1 MVSRRID
8 KLPCMLATIGKSIME
23 QTSWH
28 VTIMAGGPC
37 PDNDGMIM
45 TYLLAKLSIATI
57 LLILT
62 KEPTDHIPGR
72 RKMERN
78 LISSSV

>member
-28 VTIMAGGPC
+28 VTIIAGGPC

-45 TYLLAKLSIATI
+45 TC
-57 LLILT
+57 
-62 KEPTDHIPGR
+62 
-72 RKMERN
+72 
-78 LISSSV
+78 